1 MVYMGNYRKI
11 SYKVLLHTISVV
23 GLSSMISSY
32 KQDGHVRIKAVVLG
46 GELAVSCSLQSA
58 IAGLKTCFEYRE
70 DYLITVGQC

>member
-1 MVYMGNYRKI
+1 MVDVGDYRKVA
-11 SYKVLLHTISVV
+11 YQVLLHIISVV

-32 KQDGHVRIKAVVLG
+32 KIELRVRIKTVVLG

-58 IAGLKTCFEYRE
+58 IAGLKTCFECRE

>member
-1 MVYMGNYRKI
+1 MINMGNYRKVADQI
-11 SYKVLLHTISVV
+11 LLHIISVV

-32 KQDGHVRIKAVVLG
+32 KRDRHVRIKAVVLG

-70 DYLITVGQC
+70 GYLITVGQC